1 MTFFE
6 KLKEP
11 QYIVVFVVVL
21 LTFTLDV
28 IAYFFKTSL
37 EHDLLVMILTTFNG
51 QGFITAINF
60 AIGSSAG
67 SKDKDEKLAQAA
79 NGSK

>member
-1 MTFFE
+1 MLE
-6 KLKEP
+6 KIKEP
-11 QYIVVFVVVL
+11 QYIVVSVVVVL
-21 LTFTLDV
+21 TFILDL

-51 QGFITAINF
+51 QGFITCINY

-67 SKDKDEKLAQAA
+67 SKEKDQHIQELTKKE
-79 NGSK
+79 NP